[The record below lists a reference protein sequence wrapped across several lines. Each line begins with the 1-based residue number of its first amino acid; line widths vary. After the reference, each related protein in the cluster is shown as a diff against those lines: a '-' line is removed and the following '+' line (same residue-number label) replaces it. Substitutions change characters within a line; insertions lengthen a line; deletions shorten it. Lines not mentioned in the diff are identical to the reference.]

1 VTGMPLSVK
10 PPASIK
16 DAKTEAYAIAGGA
29 LGRSAA
35 PAPIVGKKSILIV
48 DPEGDLRAMLKRQLE
63 PFYNV
68 VEAKDGMEAVEMI
81 PTVQNLALVLCEVH
95 MPRVDGFT
103 LAKIVRGNA
112 KKVPVMFMSA
122 RNEPKDV
129 TQALVLG
136 VAHYFKKP
144 ASPSMIVE
152 KIRKVVV

>member
-1 VTGMPLSVK
+1 
-10 PPASIK
+10 
-16 DAKTEAYAIAGGA
+16 
-29 LGRSAA
+29 
-35 PAPIVGKKSILIV
+35 
-48 DPEGDLRAMLKRQLE
+48 
-63 PFYNV
+63 
-68 VEAKDGMEAVEMI
+68 
-81 PTVQNLALVLCEVH
+81 

-144 ASPSMIVE
+144 TPTATIVE